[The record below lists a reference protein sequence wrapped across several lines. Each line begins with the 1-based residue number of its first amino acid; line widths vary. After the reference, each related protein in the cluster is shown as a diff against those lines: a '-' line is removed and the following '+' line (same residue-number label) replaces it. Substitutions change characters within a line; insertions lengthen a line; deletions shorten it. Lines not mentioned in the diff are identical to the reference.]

1 MRSELRTCCSSH
13 GHIDLDSQTASPHKR
28 ESNMETDIEEPH
40 AQHSHRIE
48 ALTIWRHKIRGAEHA
63 VLPNHTTR
71 PNPLVVGDVVI
82 ASIFSPGFVYAV
94 DRMTGRQRW
103 RVRTDGLAGSTV
115 TFAGGTLVAKTSHTL
130 YALDPTTGF
139 VKWTF
144 CPYGTAP
151 EWIYSTPTVH
161 KGVVFIGDRTGKLH
175 CLDVRSGKSVWW
187 NQTSRARNSDVNAT
201 ALIHKHSV
209 IVATNA
215 GRAVAYEA
223 TTGRQLWRTRLDG
236 PCGWELCNFENKVVV
251 PTYRS
256 LYLLDPDNG
265 EVVQR
270 WNWGRSVI
278 NAFAAAPGA
287 LIAITETEASWRSVD
302 VDNYHEAAS
311 IKGVRPGSV
320 VFERPTSKYA
330 WGLRWDKKTGLL
342 YESRIDGFGILS
354 ASTGER
360 VHDITTKKGEL
371 GPGLVDVQDNVIYL
385 LSMDGSF
392 YALNHP

>member
-1 MRSELRTCCSSH
+1 MHPRCQSATAMRSELRTCCSSH

-311 IKGVRPGSV
+311 IKGG
-320 VFERPTSKYA
+320 
-330 WGLRWDKKTGLL
+330 
-342 YESRIDGFGILS
+342 
-354 ASTGER
+354 
-360 VHDITTKKGEL
+360 TTR
-371 GPGLVDVQDNVIYL
+371 
-385 LSMDGSF
+385 
-392 YALNHP
+392 